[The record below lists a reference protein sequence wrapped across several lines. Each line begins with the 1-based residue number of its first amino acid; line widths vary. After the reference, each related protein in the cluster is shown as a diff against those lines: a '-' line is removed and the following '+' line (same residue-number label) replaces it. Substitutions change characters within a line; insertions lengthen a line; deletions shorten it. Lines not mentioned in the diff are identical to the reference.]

1 MGSARSFF
9 DFDPA
14 KARGPRTGPDVGRD
28 ATEEILSGPAQAQ
41 ALTVAQLVGQIKST
55 LAEAFASRVHV
66 VGQISNFKRH
76 GSGHL
81 YFRLKDADAAIDA
94 VMWRSAAGK
103 LRFKPEDGLEVVA
116 SGRVDVYDVRGQLQ
130 IYVETMS
137 PKGTGALEL
146 AFRQL
151 RQKLQ
156 AEGLFAPE
164 AKKPVPR
171 FPRAIGVITSPTGAA
186 IRDIRRTLLRRWPG
200 AKVYLL
206 GVRVQG
212 DAAAG
217 EIAEAIGLLDAA
229 GQRLQIDTIL
239 LARGGGS
246 LEDLWA
252 FNEEVVARAIHAART
267 PIICGVGHEVDT
279 TIADLV
285 ADVRAATPTAAAEVA
300 VPALEEVRRTV
311 EQLGGRL
318 TRCAEAKLETSRAVL
333 AAITRSGMFRD
344 PMSRLR
350 MRAQQLD
357 ALTDRLDAAARQ
369 GVHERVRKVEP
380 LSRRLAGCHPALL
393 SERARGRLDRTV
405 SQLAWQLGA
414 LAKRASDRLER
425 LAGRFQRVHPAGK
438 LALARQTVEAAARQ
452 LESMSYRAVLQ
463 RGFSVT
469 RRADGQILRSVGQVQ
484 PGQAVETELADGR
497 FSSTTEGGAGTG
509 SARPS
514 RRRKP
519 KTDSTD
525 AAGQDTLFQ
534 LPQDETP

>member
-1 MGSARSFF
+1 MGSAKSFF
-9 DFDPA
+9 DFDPS

-28 ATEEILSGPAQAQ
+28 ATEEIVSGPAKTQ
-41 ALTVAQLVGQIKST
+41 ALTVAQLVGRIKAA
-55 LAEAFASRVHV
+55 LAEAFAARVHV

-94 VMWRSAAGK
+94 VMWRSTADR
-103 LRFKPEDGLEVVA
+103 LRFEPEDGLEVVA

-146 AFRQL
+146 AFRQM
-151 RQKLQ
+151 REKLQ
-156 AEGLFAPE
+156 AEGLFAAE
-164 AKKPVPR
+164 AKKSAPR

-186 IRDIRRTLLRRWPG
+186 IRDIRRTLQRRWPG

-212 DAAAG
+212 EAAAG

-229 GQRLQIDTIL
+229 SRRFEIDTIL

-252 FNEEVVARAIHAART
+252 FNEEIVARAIHAART
-267 PIICGVGHEVDT
+267 PIICGVGHEVDL

-285 ADVRAATPTAAAEVA
+285 ADVRAATPTAAAELA
-300 VPALEEVRRTV
+300 VPALQEVRQSV
-311 EQLGGRL
+311 EQLGRRL
-318 TRCAEAKLETSRAVL
+318 TRWARGKLETSRAVL
-333 AAITRSGMFRD
+333 AAIKRSGVFRD
-344 PMSRLR
+344 PMSRVRL
-350 MRAQQLD
+350 RAQQLD
-357 ALTDRLDAAARQ
+357 ALTDRLGAAARQ
-369 GVHERVRKVEP
+369 TVHQRMRKVEP

-393 SERARGRLDRTV
+393 SERAQRRLERTV
-405 SQLAWQLGA
+405 SRLAWQLGS
-414 LAKRASDRLER
+414 LASKASDRLVR
-425 LAGRFQRVHPAGK
+425 LGGRLERVHPAGK

-469 RRADGQILRSVGQVQ
+469 RGSDGQILRSVRQVR

-497 FSSTTEGGAGTG
+497 FASKAEGPSPAG
-509 SARPS
+509 SPRPS
-514 RRRKP
+514 RRR
-519 KTDSTD
+519 TRRRDSTD
-525 AAGQDTLFQ
+525 APGQDTLFQ